1 MDTGEFK
8 KYIKG
13 DRIIWMV
20 LVALSCLSLLIVYSS
35 TGALAYRQ
43 AGGNTTHYIMRQ
55 LIYQGIGY
63 AAIIIML
70 NYIPVKFYNKIA
82 NFGLIVAIAFVVL
95 GLAIGRGGEST
106 GRTLPLGFI
115 SFQPAELAKVAMIIW
130 IARML
135 AKNQKDDNELRA
147 AFIKIMIGVGTLCLL
162 ISLANFSSAVLL
174 MGTAMIMMF
183 VGRISWKYLALVFV
197 GGIGLVLLI
206 YFAAPLL
213 PENGK
218 IGRLQ
223 TVRARIERHIKGD
236 KASEVGLTQ
245 ADFAK
250 VAIHRGGI
258 TGVGAGKSYVS
269 NFMSAAYND
278 FIYSIIIEEYGL
290 FGGVG
295 VPLLYLIFFTRG
307 GIIVRRCT
315 RTYPAFLATG
325 AVAIIILQAIIN
337 MGVSSG
343 ALPVTGQPLPW
354 VSWGGTSQVFTALT
368 FGLILSVSSETDQQ
382 SKQEVEENFHP
393 EAVLADEDV
402 LLSKDGQ
409 I

>member
-1 MDTGEFK
+1 MDTGELK

-13 DRIIWMV
+13 DRIMWMV
-20 LVALSCLSLLIVYSS
+20 MVALSCLSLLIVYSS

-43 AGGNTTHYIMRQ
+43 AGGNTTYYIIRQ
-55 LIYQGIGY
+55 VIYQGIGY

-70 NYIPVKFYNKIA
+70 NYVPVKFYNKIA
-82 NFGLIVAIAFVVL
+82 NLALLVALAFVVL
-95 GLAIGRGGEST
+95 GLAIGRSGEGT

-115 SFQPAELAKVAMIIW
+115 SFQPAELAKVSLVIW
-130 IARML
+130 VARML
-135 AKNQKDDNELRA
+135 AKSQKDKAHLRI
-147 AFIKIMIGVGTLCLL
+147 AFIKIITGVGILCLL

-174 MGTAMIMMF
+174 MGTTLIMMF
-183 VGRISWKYLALVFV
+183 VGRIPLKYIGFVFV
-197 GGIGLVLLI
+197 AGIAFVLII

-213 PENGK
+213 PERGNF
-218 IGRLQ
+218 GRIQ

-236 KASEVGLTQ
+236 KASAEGLTQ

-258 TGVGAGKSYVS
+258 MGVGAGKSYVS

-278 FIYSIIIEEYGL
+278 FVYSIIVEEYGL
-290 FGGVG
+290 IGGVG
-295 VPLLYLIFFTRG
+295 VPLLYLIFLTRG
-307 GIIVRRCT
+307 GIIVRRCS

-325 AVAIIILQAIIN
+325 AVAIIILQAMIN

-354 VSWGGTSQVFTALT
+354 VSWGGTSQVFTAVT
-368 FGLILSVSSETDQQ
+368 FGLILSVSSETDELA
-382 SKQEVEENFHP
+382 KQEVEENFNP
-393 EAVLADEDV
+393 EGVLPDEDV
-402 LLSKDGQ
+402 TLSNNG
-409 I
+409 

>member
-43 AGGNTTHYIMRQ
+43 AGGNTTYYIIRQ

-63 AAIIIML
+63 TAIIIML
-70 NYIPVKFYNKIA
+70 NYVPVKFYNKIA
-82 NFGLIVAIAFVVL
+82 NFSLLVALAFVVL
-95 GLAIGRGGEST
+95 GLAIGRSGEST

-115 SFQPAELAKVAMIIW
+115 SFQPAELAKVALVMW
-130 IARML
+130 VARML
-135 AKNQKDDNELRA
+135 AKNQKDSAQLRI
-147 AFIKIMIGVGTLCLL
+147 AFIKIITGVGILCLL
-162 ISLANFSSAVLL
+162 ISMANFSSAVLL
-174 MGTAMIMMF
+174 MGTTLIMMF
-183 VGRISWKYLALVFV
+183 VGRIPLKY
-197 GGIGLVLLI
+197 IGLVFAGAIALVLVI

-213 PENGK
+213 PEHGK
-218 IGRLQ
+218 FGRIQ

-236 KASEVGLTQ
+236 KASEEGLTQ

-250 VAIHRGGI
+250 VAIHRGGVL
-258 TGVGAGKSYVS
+258 GVGAGKSYVS

-278 FIYSIIIEEYGL
+278 FIYSIIVEEYGL
-290 FGGVG
+290 IGGVG
-295 VPLLYLIFFTRG
+295 VPLLYLIFLTRG

-325 AVAIIILQAIIN
+325 AVAIIILQAMIN

-368 FGLILSVSSETDQQ
+368 FGLILSVSSETDELA
-382 SKQEVEENFHP
+382 KQEVEENFHP
-393 EAVLADEDV
+393 EAVLTDEDV
-402 LLSKDGQ
+402 LLEKNE
-409 I
+409 

>member
-1 MDTGEFK
+1 MNTGEFK

-20 LVALSCLSLLIVYSS
+20 LIALSSLSLLIVYSS

-43 AGGNTTHYIMRQ
+43 AGGNTTYYIMRQ
-55 LIYQGIGY
+55 IIYQGLGY
-63 AAIIIML
+63 TAIIIML

-82 NFGLIVAIAFVVL
+82 NFGLLVAIAFVIL
-95 GLAIGRGGEST
+95 GLAIGRTGEST

-115 SFQPAELAKVAMIIW
+115 SFQPAELAKVAMVLW

-135 AKNQKDDNELRA
+135 ANNQKDHMQLRI
-147 AFIKIMIGVGTLCLL
+147 AFIKIITGVGILCLL

-174 MGTAMIMMF
+174 MGTALIMMF
-183 VGRISWKYLALVFV
+183 VGRIPLKYLGLVMLA
-197 GGIGLVLLI
+197 GIGLLLLI

-213 PENGK
+213 PEKGK
-218 IGRLQ
+218 FGRIQ

-236 KASEVGLTQ
+236 KSSEQGLTQ

-250 VAIHRGGI
+250 VAIYRGGI
-258 TGVGAGKSYVS
+258 TGVGAGKSHVS

-290 FGGVG
+290 IGGVG
-295 VPLLYLIFFTRG
+295 VPLLYLIFLTRG

-325 AVAIIILQAIIN
+325 AVAIIILQAMIN

-354 VSWGGTSQVFTALT
+354 VSWGGTSQVFTALS
-368 FGLILSVSSETDQQ
+368 FGLILSVSSETDQM
-382 SKQEVEENFHP
+382 SKQEVENNFHP
-393 EAVLADEDV
+393 EGALPDEDI
-402 LLSKDGQ
+402 LMKNEN

>member
-1 MDTGEFK
+1 MDTGELK

-43 AGGNTTHYIMRQ
+43 AGGNTTYYIIRQ

-63 AAIIIML
+63 TAIIIML
-70 NYIPVKFYNKIA
+70 NYVPVKFYNKIA
-82 NFGLIVAIAFVVL
+82 NFALLVAIAFVVL
-95 GLAIGRGGEST
+95 GLAIGRSGEST

-115 SFQPAELAKVAMIIW
+115 SFQPAELAKVALVMW
-130 IARML
+130 VARML
-135 AKNQKDDNELRA
+135 AKSQKDSGQLRI
-147 AFIKIMIGVGTLCLL
+147 AFIKIITGVGILCLL
-162 ISLANFSSAVLL
+162 ISMANFSSAVLL
-174 MGTAMIMMF
+174 MGTTLIMMF
-183 VGRISWKYLALVFV
+183 VGRIPLRY
-197 GGIGLVLLI
+197 IGLVFAGGIALVLII

-213 PENGK
+213 PEKGK
-218 IGRLQ
+218 FGRIQ

-236 KASEVGLTQ
+236 KASEDGLTQ

-250 VAIHRGGI
+250 VAIHRGGVL
-258 TGVGAGKSYVS
+258 GVGAGKSYVS

-278 FIYSIIIEEYGL
+278 FIYSIIVEEYGL
-290 FGGVG
+290 IGGVG
-295 VPLLYLIFFTRG
+295 VPLLYLIFLTRG

-325 AVAIIILQAIIN
+325 AVAIIILQAMIN

-368 FGLILSVSSETDQQ
+368 FGLILSVSSETDEQA
-382 SKQEVEENFHP
+382 KQEVEENFHP

-402 LLSKDGQ
+402 LLTKNE
-409 I
+409 

>member
-1 MDTGEFK
+1 MDTGELK

-20 LVALSCLSLLIVYSS
+20 LVGLSCLSLLIVYSS

-43 AGGNTTHYIMRQ
+43 AGGNTTYYIMRQ

-63 AAIIIML
+63 AAIIVML

-82 NFGLIVAIAFVVL
+82 NFALLVAIVFVLL
-95 GLAIGRGGEST
+95 GLAIGRSGEST

-115 SFQPAELAKVAMIIW
+115 SFQPAELAKVALVMW
-130 IARML
+130 VARML
-135 AKNQKDDNELRA
+135 AKNQKDKGQLRI
-147 AFIKIMIGVGTLCLL
+147 AFIKIMTGVGILCLL
-162 ISLANFSSAVLL
+162 ISMANFSSAVLL
-174 MGTAMIMMF
+174 MGTTLIMMF
-183 VGRISWKYLALVFV
+183 VGRIPVKYIGLVFV
-197 GGIGLVLLI
+197 AGIALVLVI

-213 PENGK
+213 PEH
-218 IGRLQ
+218 GRFGRIQ

-236 KASEVGLTQ
+236 KASEEGLTQ

-290 FGGVG
+290 IGGVG
-295 VPLLYLIFFTRG
+295 VPLLYLIFLTRG
-307 GIIVRRCT
+307 GIIIRRCT
-315 RTYPAFLATG
+315 RTYPVFLATG
-325 AVAIIILQAIIN
+325 AVAIIILQAMIN

-368 FGLILSVSSETDQQ
+368 FGLILSVSSETDQE
-382 SKQEVEENFHP
+382 SKDEVEENFHP

-402 LLSKDGQ
+402 SLSKNEQ

>member
-1 MDTGEFK
+1 MNTGEFK
-8 KYIKG
+8 QYIKG

-20 LVALSCLSLLIVYSS
+20 LIALSCLSLLIVYSS

-43 AGGNTTHYIMRQ
+43 AGGNTAYYIIRQ

-63 AAIIIML
+63 TAIIIML
-70 NYIPVKFYNKIA
+70 NYIPVGFYNKIA
-82 NFGLIVAIAFVVL
+82 NLALLVAIAFVVL
-95 GLAIGRGGEST
+95 GLAIGRSGEGT

-115 SFQPAELAKVAMIIW
+115 SFQPAELAKVALVMW
-130 IARML
+130 VARML
-135 AKNQKDDNELRA
+135 AKCQKDKMQLRI
-147 AFIKIMIGVGTLCLL
+147 AFVKIMTGVGILCLL

-174 MGTAMIMMF
+174 MSTTMIMMF
-183 VGRISWKYLALVFV
+183 VGRIPLKYIALVFAA
-197 GGIGLVLLI
+197 GIALILVI

-213 PENGK
+213 PEHGK
-218 IGRLQ
+218 FGRTQ

-236 KASEVGLTQ
+236 KASEEGLTQ

-258 TGVGAGKSYVS
+258 IGVGAGKSYVS

-278 FIYSIIIEEYGL
+278 FIYSIIVEEYGL
-290 FGGVG
+290 IGGIG
-295 VPLLYLIFFTRG
+295 VPLLYLIFLTRG

-325 AVAIIILQAIIN
+325 AVAIIILQAMIN

-343 ALPVTGQPLPW
+343 AIPVTGQPLPW

-368 FGLILSVSSETDQQ
+368 FGLILSVSSETDQEA
-382 SKQEVEENFHP
+382 KEEVEENFHP
-393 EAVLADEDV
+393 EAVLADEDI
-402 LLSKDGQ
+402 LLPKNE
-409 I
+409 

>member
-1 MDTGEFK
+1 MNTIEYK

-43 AGGNTTHYIMRQ
+43 AGGNTTYYIMRQ
-55 LIYQGIGY
+55 LIYQGVGY
-63 AAIIIML
+63 TSVIVML
-70 NYIPVKFYNKIA
+70 NYVPVKFYNKIA
-82 NFGLIVAIAFVVL
+82 NFGLLVAIAFVTL
-95 GLAIGRGGEST
+95 GLVIGRSGEGT

-115 SFQPAELAKVAMIIW
+115 SFQPAELAKVALVIW
-130 IARML
+130 VARML
-135 AKNQKDDNELRA
+135 ANNQRDHAQLRA
-147 AFIKIMIGVGTLCLL
+147 AFTKIIVGVGILCALM
-162 ISLANFSSAVLL
+162 SFANFSSAVLL
-174 MGTAMIMMF
+174 MGTAFIMMF
-183 VGRISWKYLALVFV
+183 VGRVPLKYLGLVFFA
-197 GGIGLVLLI
+197 GIGLIMLI

-213 PENGK
+213 PDEGK
-218 IGRLQ
+218 FGRIQ
-223 TVRARIERHIKGD
+223 TVRARIERYIRGD
-236 KASEVGLTQ
+236 KAYEEGLTQ

-250 VAIHRGGI
+250 VAIYRGGI
-258 TGVGAGKSYVS
+258 TGVGAGKSRVS

-290 FGGVG
+290 IGGIA
-295 VPLLYLIFFTRG
+295 VPFFYLIFLTRG
-307 GIIVRRCT
+307 GIIIRRCT

-325 AVAIIILQAIIN
+325 AISIIILQAMIN

-368 FGLILSVSSETDQQ
+368 FGLILSVSSETDQMA
-382 SKQEVEENFHP
+382 KQEVEDNFHP
-393 EAVLADEDV
+393 EGTLPDEDSLMKNERV
-402 LLSKDGQ
+402 
-409 I
+409 

>member
-1 MDTGEFK
+1 VDTGELK

-20 LVALSCLSLLIVYSS
+20 LIGFSCLSLLIVYSS

-43 AGGNTTHYIMRQ
+43 MGGNTTYYIMRQ

-82 NFGLIVAIAFVVL
+82 NFALLIALVFVVL
-95 GLAIGRGGEST
+95 GLLIGRSGEST

-115 SFQPAELAKVAMIIW
+115 SFQPAELAKVALVIW
-130 IARML
+130 VARIL
-135 AKNQKDDNELRA
+135 AKCQKDKMQLRI
-147 AFIKIMIGVGTLCLL
+147 AFIKIITGVGILCAL

-174 MGTAMIMMF
+174 MGTTLIMMF
-183 VGRISWKYLALVFV
+183 VGRIPVKY
-197 GGIGLVLLI
+197 IGLVFLGGIVIVLII

-213 PENGK
+213 PEHGK
-218 IGRLQ
+218 FGRIQ

-236 KASEVGLTQ
+236 KDSEDGLTQ

-258 TGVGAGKSYVS
+258 MGVGAGKSYVS
-269 NFMSAAYND
+269 NFMSAAYID
-278 FIYSIIIEEYGL
+278 FIYSIIVEEYGL
-290 FGGVG
+290 IGGVG
-295 VPLLYLIFFTRG
+295 VPLLYLIFLTRG
-307 GIIVRRCT
+307 GIIIRRCT

-325 AVAIIILQAIIN
+325 AVAIIILQAMIN

-368 FGLILSVSSETDQQ
+368 FGLILSVSSETDLIA
-382 SKQEVEENFHP
+382 KEEVENNFHP
-393 EAVLADEDV
+393 EAVLADEDLV
-402 LLSKDGQ
+402 LAKDE
-409 I
+409 

>member
-1 MDTGEFK
+1 MNTGEFK
-8 KYIKG
+8 QYIKG

-20 LVALSCLSLLIVYSS
+20 LIALSCLSLLIVYSS

-43 AGGNTTHYIMRQ
+43 AGGNTAYYIIRQ

-63 AAIIIML
+63 TAIIIML
-70 NYIPVKFYNKIA
+70 NYIPVGFYNKIA
-82 NFGLIVAIAFVVL
+82 NLALLVAIAFVVL
-95 GLAIGRGGEST
+95 GLAIGRSGEGT

-115 SFQPAELAKVAMIIW
+115 SFQPAELAKVALVMW
-130 IARML
+130 VARML
-135 AKNQKDDNELRA
+135 AKCQKDKMQLRI
-147 AFIKIMIGVGTLCLL
+147 AFVKIMTGVGILCLL

-174 MGTAMIMMF
+174 MSTTMIMMF
-183 VGRISWKYLALVFV
+183 VGRIPLKYIALVFAA
-197 GGIGLVLLI
+197 GIALILVI

-213 PENGK
+213 PEHGK
-218 IGRLQ
+218 FGRIQ

-236 KASEVGLTQ
+236 KASEEGLTQ

-258 TGVGAGKSYVS
+258 IGVGAGKSYVS

-278 FIYSIIIEEYGL
+278 FIYSIIVEEYGL
-290 FGGVG
+290 IGGIG
-295 VPLLYLIFFTRG
+295 VPLLYLIFLTRG

-325 AVAIIILQAIIN
+325 AVAIIILQAMIN

-343 ALPVTGQPLPW
+343 AIPVTGQPLPW

-368 FGLILSVSSETDQQ
+368 FGLILSVSSETDQEA
-382 SKQEVEENFHP
+382 KEEVEENFHP
-393 EAVLADEDV
+393 EAVLADEDI
-402 LLSKDGQ
+402 LLPKNE
-409 I
+409 